1 MKHIL
6 ILVLTVFMVTHVEA
20 SSFDY
25 HGISSGMTSE
35 EVQSL
40 LPCGGSCDLLL
51 DDADKAAGHTFF
63 GGEDKVPPALAGISF
78 DYTSEGGLWRI
89 SLKFMERGG
98 ASGVAQTRILTELYP
113 DAELQKK
120 SEKLYSSYF
129 DYVYALLIDSDL
141 FAADVQKIYEDQKP
155 KY

>member
-1 MKHIL
+1 MKRFLAIP
-6 ILVLTVFMVTHVEA
+6 VFLFISIQAQAFE
-20 SSFDY
+20 Y

-40 LPCGGSCDLLL
+40 IPCGGSCDLLL
-51 DDADKAAGHTFF
+51 DDADKAAGHKFF
-63 GGEDKVPPALAGISF
+63 GGEDKVPPALAGMSF

-89 SLKFMERGG
+89 SLKFLERSG
-98 ASGVAQTRILTELYP
+98 AQGVVQTRILTELYP

-120 SEKLYSSYF
+120 SEKFYSSYF

-141 FAADVQKIYEDQKP
+141 FAADVQKIYEEQKP

>member
-6 ILVLTVFMVTHVEA
+6 FLVLTVFMVIHAEA

-35 EVQSL
+35 EVKSL
-40 LPCGGSCDLLL
+40 ISCDGSCDFLM
-51 DDADKAAGHTFF
+51 DDADKAASHSFF
-63 GGEDKVPPALAGISF
+63 GGEDKVPPSLTGMSF

-89 SLKFMERGG
+89 SLKFMESSG
-98 ASGVAQTRILTELYP
+98 ARGVAQSRILTELYP

-120 SEKLYSSYF
+120 SEKLYSVNF

-141 FAADVQKIYEDQKP
+141 FAADVQKIYEEQKP